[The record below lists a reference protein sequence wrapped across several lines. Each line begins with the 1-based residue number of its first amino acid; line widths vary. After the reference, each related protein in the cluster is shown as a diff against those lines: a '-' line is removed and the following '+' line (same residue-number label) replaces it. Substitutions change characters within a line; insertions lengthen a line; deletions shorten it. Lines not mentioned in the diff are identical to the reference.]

1 MKNRTSSSL
10 GPVVAGTSVAS
21 VASVADGGY
30 GNIGCPASDT
40 SFYCQ
45 LSRTTKIIQML
56 LVIAIIF
63 GGISYLLYYLYKMK
77 K

>member
-1 MKNRTSSSL
+1 MKSRTSSSI
-10 GPVVAGTSVAS
+10 GPVVAGTA

-30 GNIGCPASDT
+30 GNIGCPSSDT

-63 GGISYLLYYLYKMK
+63 GGMGYLLYYLYKMRK
-77 K
+77 